1 MNKISLKIGLFFAL
15 HRAIMNKSSSTLAHC
30 YNNVLLYTCTYIYKF
45 ISLIA
50 LDWLI
55 NALAIS
61 GFFRRSITRGASYNC
76 KYGGNCEMDM
86 WMRRKCQSC
95 RLKRCREVGMKEEC
109 TLNLLWIK
117 LSSQFPSPVYACII
131 N

>member
-1 MNKISLKIGLFFAL
+1 MYFFDCIRL
-15 HRAIMNKSSSTLAHC
+15 TDKC
-30 YNNVLLYTCTYIYKF
+30 F
-45 ISLIA
+45 Q
-50 LDWLI
+50 
-55 NALAIS
+55 LAIS

-109 TLNLLWIK
+109 TLNLTH
-117 LSSQFPSPVYACII
+117 CI